1 MRWIGPK
8 RSVSGLELGGSH
20 GGSSSLLRR
29 RRLPV
34 RVRIEGDIRQTTAA
48 WRNFPRSP
56 SPDPHA
62 EGICGEDIR
71 TSIAADLLV
80 RRHFSRPDI
89 PAQYLGGSSG
99 HESTSRVREFR
110 GTTKGRR
117 FPDCDGHD
125 LTCPQPCDGGLCPP
139 FGRRR
144 SQGRCPAGPGIRGAG
159 SSPRNQTR
167 MGKPIPV
174 SSPGSGLVA
183 RMELRRPSHVP
194 GMRPR
199 WSRADGRGWSVG
211 VTGASIQSG
220 YRGRTPGQGRAV
232 GSWAE
237 DTMASCETSGR

>member
-1 MRWIGPK
+1 MVDRVAVFVDAGYLFAQGSKEI
-8 RSVSGLELGGSH
+8 SGRQ
-20 GGSSSLLRR
+20 LRR
-29 RRLPV
+29 GEISL
-34 RVRIEGDIRQTTAA
+34 DHQALIRALKE
-48 WRNFPRSP
+48 F
-56 SPDPHA
+56 
-62 EGICGEDIR
+62 CGENIR

-89 PAQYLGGSSG
+89 SAQYLGGSSG

-125 LTCPQPCDGGLCPP
+125 LIGPQPCDGGLCPP

-167 MGKPIPV
+167 TGKPIPV